1 VSERSAKI
9 FSQLVIICG
18 LLYFAYAEIMICV
31 NAYMNPSKSLLVKVV
46 PELVLPGLLICAS
59 AIDLTTSNA
68 FAPFPVFGTPTF
80 FGDPRISLRPFWGD
94 ALTSFPQSSAPNHH
108 IPSACCLSS
117 DIDFMGSCFTQQ
129 PACPVNARFRPNQFG
144 YSSLLANGFSIQ
156 FDCMDYAPGIKF
168 TSNTQ
173 SLWMPYQ
180 LLTDYGVLA
189 WDNSTGNSSYVTGS
203 YSNSDDPS
211 TDEAYALYMQNLV
224 YWPAKLLFMS
234 YLPSENNSNPIDL
247 YYGRLDTA
255 ETLQTR
261 IRLDMER
268 GITSIQLGRYAYI
281 DWAGNTLAAQSGLSY
296 YYDLTV
302 PALPWASAQSKYN
315 PYRQLVSMLGWTQ
328 IRPNFYEVDTVE
340 IVLFTYINL
349 ITTFLSI
356 IGASEAI
363 INFLIGPGEYD
374 PKGLINK
381 IFYRDVP
388 TFKQTKSDVVIDKK
402 KLAADQKAHE
412 EKMQELKAADMKKN
426 AEAVAGSGL
435 RIDSAEQ
442 LA

>member
-1 VSERSAKI
+1 
-9 FSQLVIICG
+9 
-18 LLYFAYAEIMICV
+18 
-31 NAYMNPSKSLLVKVV
+31 
-46 PELVLPGLLICAS
+46 
-59 AIDLTTSNA
+59 
-68 FAPFPVFGTPTF
+68 
-80 FGDPRISLRPFWGD
+80 
-94 ALTSFPQSSAPNHH
+94 
-108 IPSACCLSS
+108 
-117 DIDFMGSCFTQQ
+117 
-129 PACPVNARFRPNQFG
+129 
-144 YSSLLANGFSIQ
+144 
-156 FDCMDYAPGIKF
+156 
-168 TSNTQ
+168 
-173 SLWMPYQ
+173 
-180 LLTDYGVLA
+180 
-189 WDNSTGNSSYVTGS
+189 
-203 YSNSDDPS
+203 
-211 TDEAYALYMQNLV
+211 
-224 YWPAKLLFMS
+224 
-234 YLPSENNSNPIDL
+234 
-247 YYGRLDTA
+247 
-255 ETLQTR
+255 
-261 IRLDMER
+261 
-268 GITSIQLGRYAYI
+268 
-281 DWAGNTLAAQSGLSY
+281 
-296 YYDLTV
+296 
-302 PALPWASAQSKYN
+302 
-315 PYRQLVSMLGWTQ
+315 MLGWTQ